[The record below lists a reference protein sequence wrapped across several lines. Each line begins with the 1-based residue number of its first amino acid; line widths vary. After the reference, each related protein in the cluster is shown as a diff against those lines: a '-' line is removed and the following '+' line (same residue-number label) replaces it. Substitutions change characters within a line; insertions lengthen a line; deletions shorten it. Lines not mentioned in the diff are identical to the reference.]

1 MSEASDAPSI
11 EHPPRLPWLWDYDID
26 EATFTA
32 LLNGEA
38 AVPPL
43 DRDWAAVRLIEYAP
57 WSQIT
62 MRLGWHRLIAD
73 WPRWRDRVRSESR
86 RRGIDFA
93 VDWVRANRPDL
104 AA

>member
-1 MSEASDAPSI
+1 MSILDVDR
-11 EHPPRLPWLWDYDID
+11 PPRLPWLWDYDLD
-26 EATFTA
+26 EATFTS
-32 LLNGEA
+32 LLNGDGDDV
-38 AVPPL
+38 VPPL

-57 WSQIT
+57 WIDIV
-62 MRLGWHRLIAD
+62 RRIGWPALVAD

-93 VDWVRANRPDL
+93 VEWVRANRPDL